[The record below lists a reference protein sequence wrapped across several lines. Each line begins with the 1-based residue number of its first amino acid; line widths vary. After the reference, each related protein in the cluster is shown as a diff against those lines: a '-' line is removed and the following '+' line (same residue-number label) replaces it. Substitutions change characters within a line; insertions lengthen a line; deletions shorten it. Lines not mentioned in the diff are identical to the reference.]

1 MKKGILIVNYGS
13 DYAETRATST
23 DMFYKEIREQY
34 PDIPVFQSFTNPRII
49 NMPAEKRRA
58 EGLSTVEEGL
68 ELLLKE
74 GIEDAYFCMTFLV
87 PGPEYYKAA
96 LTLKKYKDAGKF
108 KAMHS
113 TKAAVVEFEDAEP
126 VAEAMVNSVKFDPE
140 KGYILLAHGTADIAD
155 LLYVKIQDAIRAKGY
170 PYVYMALL
178 KGKPGLSE
186 AIGSLQSDRYSGE
199 VTIVPFMIGAG
210 YSVRSTLD
218 ANTDPFLGRIKAAGF
233 KTKSIFKGVAEYP
246 EFRKIYYDKLAK
258 LMSDSDK

>member
-58 EGLSTVEEGL
+58 EGLSTVE
-68 ELLLKE
+68 
-74 GIEDAYFCMTFLV
+74 V

-113 TKAAVVEFEDAEP
+113 TKAAVVELEDAEP

>member
-113 TKAAVVEFEDAEP
+113 TKAAVVELEDAEP
-126 VAEAMVNSVKFDPE
+126 VAEAMVNSVKFDPA
-140 KGYILLAHGTADIAD
+140 KGYILLAHG
-155 LLYVKIQDAIRAKGY
+155 
-170 PYVYMALL
+170 
-178 KGKPGLSE
+178 
-186 AIGSLQSDRYSGE
+186 
-199 VTIVPFMIGAG
+199 IVPFMIGAG